1 MYCTKNVTDV
11 MSLSPHKQPFPFLY
25 REIWRQRKVKTHKL
39 IQLLKLSLYF
49 HCVGFGEKEPNF
61 RFHLRKSVLECEGR
75 IIKCPPIP

>member
-1 MYCTKNVTDV
+1 MLCHSVLTNN
-11 MSLSPHKQPFPFLY
+11 PFHFSIEKSGD
-25 REIWRQRKVKTHKL
+25 RERKVKTHKL

-49 HCVGFGEKEPNF
+49 HCVGVGEKEPNF